1 MKDSYL
7 DELKNEFNE
16 YSSELKK
23 MRKILLKSNS
33 PEKQSEIILKIDRIA
48 KEMEK
53 NQRQSVKVTK
63 SRLKEMKTK
72 SKKL

>member
-1 MKDSYL
+1 L

-33 PEKQSEIILKIDRIA
+33 SEEQSEIILKIDRIA

-53 NQRQSVKVTK
+53 NQRQSAKVTK
-63 SRLKEMKTK
+63 SRLKETKNK